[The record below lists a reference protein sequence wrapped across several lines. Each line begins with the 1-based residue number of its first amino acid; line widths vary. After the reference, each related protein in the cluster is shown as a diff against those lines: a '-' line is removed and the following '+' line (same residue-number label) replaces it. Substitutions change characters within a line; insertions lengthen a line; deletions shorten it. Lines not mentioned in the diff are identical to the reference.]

1 MVVAGT
7 AEQSSMVAAAEGYMS
22 VALRRGLALR
32 TCLRWLPVSLTSEN
46 GAREP
51 GWWLLVSR
59 SQSAECVLRG
69 DERRLG

>member
-1 MVVAGT
+1 MVVVGT

-51 GWWLLVSR
+51 G
-59 SQSAECVLRG
+59 
-69 DERRLG
+69 